1 MNHIE
6 KALEQGLPQ
15 AIAKISASLTEK
27 YPDSAEA
34 MQKSTDLVGVYYEA
48 RGLSA
53 HFGEQVQHFAQLVG
67 GVAQMRPNGIKS
79 LERSVEKIFV
89 SHQIPLDLLA
99 GKVIFTHLTALYQAA
114 QRIEQESDGFSVVA
128 FRDRFVKC
136 QKSGYRDLQFVV
148 KLDGE
153 LLAELKFVLLEFDSL
168 DGFEHNIYE
177 IVRTL
182 EAQPQGRDAWT
193 FVQNTVYDVLSQS
206 SKTMYSS
213 VWKHCLE
220 KEGGLEHA

>member
-34 MQKSTDLVGVYYEA
+34 MQKSADLVGVYYEA

-79 LERSVEKIFV
+79 LERSVEKIYGTKLM
-89 SHQIPLDLLA
+89 PLDLLA
-99 GKVIFTHLTALYQAA
+99 GKVIFENLMDLYHAA
-114 QRIEQESDGFSVVA
+114 EQMEHGFVVVA
-128 FRDRFVKC
+128 FRDRFAEP
-136 QKSGYRDLQFVV
+136 QRSGYRDLQFIV
-148 KLDGE
+148 E
-153 LLAELKFVLLEFDSL
+153 LEGGLRAELKIMLHELDSL
-168 DGFEHNIYE
+168 DVFEHRIYE

-182 EAQPQGRDAWT
+182 HNLRQGK
-193 FVQNTVYDVLSQS
+193 VPLTVVETTVLEVLSQS
-206 SKTMYSS
+206 SKTMYSR

-220 KEGGLEHA
+220 REGGLENA